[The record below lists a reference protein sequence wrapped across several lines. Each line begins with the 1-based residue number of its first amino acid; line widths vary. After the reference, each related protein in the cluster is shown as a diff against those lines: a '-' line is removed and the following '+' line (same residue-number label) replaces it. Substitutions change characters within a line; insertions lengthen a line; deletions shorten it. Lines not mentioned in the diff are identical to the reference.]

1 MGNQLSPQMNE
12 SSSIKTLYT
21 MNDNQLSLLRQ
32 DITGINPNHVIN
44 YQSLVNRMRD
54 IQAKIKNSI
63 PYQKFNRIATFL
75 DEVELDL
82 NTKSGH
88 PLQNSFFKKEQT
100 LKAEF
105 KREQELR
112 EKKFYESQKKRR
124 GNYETDITSFNQSGI
139 DGKKLF
145 KLNSNYT
152 MDELKI
158 AYRNLARRFHPDR
171 PDGNNDKFQLITK
184 AYMSLMEELKMKS
197 EDKQFN
203 ELKQQSQDYTQEQ
216 NNNKKQNIKL
226 KSGRFDPKLFNKI
239 YEDNRLHDVDDDG
252 YGQWINKTKLE
263 EREIEKP
270 KVFSENFNINVFNY
284 IFEKQVKNTHEMI
297 QYREP
302 QAQSLDS
309 FSNSNSM
316 LGIGKVDNYS
326 GMGYTDFREAHSTS
340 RLIDP
345 TQFNN
350 GLKSRSKSIKQLE
363 QERSNITDLTEK
375 ELRNVELEKKQK
387 EQEEL
392 DRRHYLKEQDKKRF
406 SHFDSLNQQMLKSNL
421 LQKM

>member
-1 MGNQLSPQMNE
+1 MGNQLSPHMNE

-21 MNDNQLSLLRQ
+21 MNDNQLLLLRQ
-32 DITGINPNHVIN
+32 DVTGINPNHVIN
-44 YQSLVNRMRD
+44 YQSLVNRLRD

-63 PYQKFNRIATFL
+63 PYQKFNRVASFL
-75 DEVELDL
+75 DEIELDL

-88 PLQNSFFKKEQT
+88 PPKNSFFNKEQT
-100 LKAEF
+100 LESEF
-105 KREQELR
+105 KREQVLR
-112 EKKFYESQKKRR
+112 EKKFFESQKKRR
-124 GNYETDITSFNQSGI
+124 GNYETDIKMFKSSGI

-184 AYMSLMEELKMKS
+184 AYMSLMEELKIKS

-216 NNNKKQNIKL
+216 NNTQKQNIKL

-270 KVFSENFNINVFNY
+270 KVFSENFNINVFNN
-284 IFEKQVKNTHEMI
+284 IFEKQVKNTHEMV

-316 LGIGKVDNYS
+316 LGVGKVDNYS

-340 RLIDP
+340 RFLCFYTFVSCIC
-345 TQFNN
+345 FY
-350 GLKSRSKSIKQLE
+350 
-363 QERSNITDLTEK
+363 
-375 ELRNVELEKKQK
+375 VF
-387 EQEEL
+387 
-392 DRRHYLKEQDKKRF
+392 H
-406 SHFDSLNQQMLKSNL
+406 
-421 LQKM
+421 